1 MEWNSSAIFE
11 LTHSFPMHPFST
23 PTPQRKKTSENH
35 KVFWCVHGVEKGFI
49 GNEWVKTF
57 KIHLTLCKWC
67 VYSHN
72 PKWIKLIKCLRLCL
86 SHLCEPKF
94 QHSLQDSHNPFVEWV
109 KLDQSLITYSN
120 LVSLFVNKRM
130 ILLNFIR
137 KIYLNIS
144 E

>member
-1 MEWNSSAIFE
+1 MEWNSSTIFE

-35 KVFWCVHGVEKGFI
+35 KVFWCFHGVEKGCI

-57 KIHLTLCKWC
+57 KIHLTRAFN
-67 VYSHN
+67 SHN
-72 PKWIKLIKCLRLCL
+72 PKWIKLNKCLRLCL

-94 QHSLQDSHNPFVEWV
+94 KHSLQDSLNPFVEWV
-109 KLDQSLITYSN
+109 KLDQSLITSST
-120 LVSLFVNKRM
+120 LLSLFVNKRM
-130 ILLNFIR
+130 TLLNFIR